1 MGLHGLSFAKR
12 QYPEGLVA
20 NELAENEL
28 AATQAHGVERP
39 QWSGE
44 GHFGEGA
51 TNEIS
56 PAMANDANLVKQAF
70 QQVFKDMPQ
79 TV

>member
-1 MGLHGLSFAKR
+1 L
-12 QYPEGLVA
+12 
-20 NELAENEL
+20 
-28 AATQAHGVERP
+28 
-39 QWSGE
+39 
-44 GHFGEGA
+44 
-51 TNEIS
+51 EIS

>member
-1 MGLHGLSFAKR
+1 LHGPSFAKR
-12 QYPEGLVA
+12 QYQEELAA
-20 NELAENEL
+20 NELAANELAANELAASEL

-51 TNEIS
+51 SYQIS
-56 PAMANDANLVKQAF
+56 PAMAF
-70 QQVFKDMPQ
+70 YFSHH
-79 TV
+79 TIS